1 MPVTEFATLKFK
13 EPFTIDH
20 PPIRQEFQTVL
31 PKQAEWS
38 GYPVSL
44 YINAQDERLVYIVSG
59 WEDVEAH
66 NKWIASQTLSQTK
79 PNILTYFT
87 IDDFAHVA
95 IDFAQFPTEAEV
107 VTCRKSSVGDQPNGL
122 RAEGGDTKNQ
132 GEIWAAEGKGEEK
145 PTDIY
150 RFAVLEALQ
159 SNLDDSGLI
168 TLKRIHF
175 NDAEV

>member
-1 MPVTEFATLKFK
+1 MPVTEFVALKFK

-20 PPIRQEFQTVL
+20 PPILQEFQTIL

-38 GYPVSL
+38 GYPVTL
-44 YINAQDERLVYIVSG
+44 YINAQDERLVYIISG

-66 NKWIASQTLSQTK
+66 NKWIASQTNPKL
-79 PNILTYFT
+79 LTYFT
-87 IDDFAHVA
+87 VDDFAHVS

-107 VTCRKSSVGDQPNGL
+107 VTCRKSSVDDQHNG
-122 RAEGGDTKNQ
+122 RGAEGGHTKNQ

-145 PTDIY
+145 PTDLY
-150 RFAVLEALQ
+150 RFAVFEAPQ
-159 SNLDDSGLI
+159 SNPDDSGFI

-175 NDAEV
+175 NDAKV